1 MNYRERILHFY
12 KLARKDGHCPQQARC
27 HAKHN
32 AKYKDSPKLDVF
44 DDAHGYDGE
53 NTVAL
58 PNGWSLKFEIQRDDD
73 SGAPWKECDGHGVV
87 YERSGR
93 EDYMDEWV
101 LNSDRGW
108 YRYYDWKASLK
119 IAKRDR
125 WGCKPYDSS
134 PAMDAVKADYEF
146 LRRWCEDDWWWIG
159 CIVTLYDEHGD
170 ELNSESCWGFD
181 SDSMDY
187 VASEARSWAARMI
200 VKTRKAEREARRQER
215 IASRFQD
222 AMRCGV

>member
-32 AKYKDSPKLDVF
+32 AKYKDSPKMDVF

-73 SGAPWKECDGHGVV
+73 SHEPWKECDGHGVV
-87 YERSGR
+87 SSRYEEGFWSLG
-93 EDYMDEWV
+93 
-101 LNSDRGW
+101 NQ
-108 YRYYDWKASLK
+108 YYDWKASLK

-134 PAMDAVKADYEF
+134 TAMDAVKADYEF

-187 VASEARSWAARMI
+187 LASEARSWAAHMV
-200 VKTRKAEREARRQER
+200 VKQRKAERNARRQQR
-215 IASRFQD
+215 IESRFND
-222 AMRCGV
+222 AMRCGI